1 MRIAVPAVLG
11 PLVPK
16 LAPIADHGVDAGA
29 EPSVADRRSIG
40 RAVAILSSLALQLLG
55 LWGLNLAGVWM
66 VEILHLPIPG
76 NLVGMAGLYLLLSLG
91 LLKLTWFDPT
101 GSFLIK
107 HLAFFFIPITVGL
120 MDAGDLLVAH
130 GFGIAVTLVLSA
142 AIGILL
148 SGFTAQYLARPASQ
162 REEKP

>member
-1 MRIAVPAVLG
+1 
-11 PLVPK
+11 
-16 LAPIADHGVDAGA
+16 
-29 EPSVADRRSIG
+29 
-40 RAVAILSSLALQLLG
+40 LLG
-55 LWGLNLAGVWM
+55 LWGLNLAGVWLVGM
-66 VEILHLPIPG
+66 LHVPIPG

-91 LLKLTWFDPT
+91 LVKLTWFDAT

-120 MDAGDLLVAH
+120 MDTGDLLAAH

-148 SGFTAQYLARPASQ
+148 SGFTAQYLVRPASQ
-162 REEKP
+162 PEEKP